1 MSTAEPRLAR
11 RPLRRQGGY
20 TFLEMSITMV
30 IVALMSLVVERRAVL
45 HPGRREYLG
54 AVRLTTERGQR
65 IAYDV
70 REIVSASRKLS
81 AATPWGWPTW
91 LRWTAR
97 AIRRRR
103 ARACRCSTR

>member
-1 MSTAEPRLAR
+1 MSTAERRLAR

-30 IVALMSLVVERRAVL
+30 IVALMSLVVERVL
-45 HPGRREYLG
+45 SSTQDAEKYLG

-70 REIVSASRKLS
+70 REIVSASRNS
-81 AATPWGWPTW
+81 TAATPWGWRTW
-91 LRWTAR
+91 LRWTAP

-103 ARACRCSTR
+103 APACRCSTR